1 MKQRIVSIV
10 TLILTLAAL
19 TFAGC
24 AKPTT
29 DSQKAR
35 YQRVKDRLDALG
47 TKSPALR
54 EGIKVKVAEF
64 DRDMKAA
71 EAKGGAEAVKAM
83 GEVASRTEAYELQL
97 APTTAAAPVDAAGP
111 TPTPGG
117 KLGDPAPPGG
127 KLGDPA
133 APGGKLG
140 DPAAPGGKLGDPA
153 APGGKLG
160 DPTVPAPPPAG
171 SSGFGGSAA
180 PPAPTP
186 AVPAPA
192 APGSGFGGQ

>member
-1 MKQRIVSIV
+1 MTKRIVSII

-35 YQRVKDRLDALG
+35 YQRVKDRLDAVG

-54 EGIKVKVAEF
+54 EGIQVKVAEL
-64 DRDMKAA
+64 DRDMAAA

-83 GEVASRTEAYELQL
+83 GEVATRAEAYEQQVTPTAATAAVDAAATTAPGSKLGGP
-97 APTTAAAPVDAAGP
+97 PTTAA
-111 TPTPGG
+111 PGG
-117 KLGDPAPPGG
+117 KLGDPAAPAAPGG
-127 KLGDPA
+127 KLGDPATPATPA

-140 DPAAPGGKLGDPA
+140 DPAAPA
-153 APGGKLG
+153 A
-160 DPTVPAPPPAG
+160 
-171 SSGFGGSAA
+171 SSGFGGSGSAA
-180 PPAPTP
+180 PVPVPK
-186 AVPAPA
+186 PAPA
-192 APGSGFGGQ
+192 NPASGFGGQ